1 MAETPIFIVFSAKM
15 QNLKKHKKEK
25 KTLFVSTPVLTALVK
40 MSFFCAFFI
49 FGFFA
54 ISNFSEMFFDR
65 WPKFKKLQNMKA
77 TKTKNNKKKKTR
89 YKAKIN
95 QT

>member
-1 MAETPIFIVFSAKM
+1 M
-15 QNLKKHKKEK
+15 QNLKKHQKEK

-40 MSFFCAFFI
+40 MSFFVHFSFLVFFLQFPI
-49 FGFFA
+49 
-54 ISNFSEMFFDR
+54 ISEMFFDR
-65 WPKFKKLQNMKA
+65 KPKFKKLQNMKT

>member
-1 MAETPIFIVFSAKM
+1 M

-49 FGFFA
+49 LGFFA
-54 ISNFSEMFFDR
+54 ISNFFRDVFLIGS
-65 WPKFKKLQNMKA
+65 QNSKNYKTLKP

>member
-1 MAETPIFIVFSAKM
+1 M

-54 ISNFSEMFFDR
+54 ISVFFDDVFDCF
-65 WPKFKKLQNMKA
+65 PKIKKYKQKKQSKQNQKQEE
-77 TKTKNNKKKKTR
+77 KEDKGC
-89 YKAKIN
+89 KAKTNEIL
-95 QT
+95 